1 MGCTSPSQVGELQVR
16 ILYVGRL
23 RSTNGRSTHSPE
35 KLLFT
40 PQHQASLWI
49 VVLSKRLNQ
58 MLGSQTRSAQQ
69 APSAEA
75 APSEP
80 DSILEM
86 LQANNRATCLSPLP
100 LLHWL
105 YVTYVVD
112 EKYEPHY
119 PQTTMGSR
127 QPGSIA
133 QHNA

>member
-1 MGCTSPSQVGELQVR
+1 M
-16 ILYVGRL
+16 LYVGRL
-23 RSTNGRSTHSPE
+23 LTVDTRLALYIPAYGPHLYRYKVLRNLLRFKRS
-35 KLLFT
+35 KM
-40 PQHQASLWI
+40 
-49 VVLSKRLNQ
+49 V
-58 MLGSQTRSAQQ
+58 GSATRSAQQ
-69 APSAEA
+69 PASAEA

-86 LQANNRATCLSPLP
+86 LQANKRATCLSPLP

>member
-1 MGCTSPSQVGELQVR
+1 MHAATSSV
-16 ILYVGRL
+16 
-23 RSTNGRSTHSPE
+23 SPAGNPRP
-35 KLLFT
+35 KMV
-40 PQHQASLWI
+40 AS
-49 VVLSKRLNQ
+49 
-58 MLGSQTRSAQQ
+58 GPGPAQQ
-69 APSAEA
+69 AASAEA

-119 PQTTMGSR
+119 PHTTTMGSR
-127 QPGSIA
+127 QPGSSGV
-133 QHNA
+133 QRNV

>member
-1 MGCTSPSQVGELQVR
+1 MHAATSSVSAAGNPRPKIV
-16 ILYVGRL
+16 
-23 RSTNGRSTHSPE
+23 
-35 KLLFT
+35 
-40 PQHQASLWI
+40 AS
-49 VVLSKRLNQ
+49 
-58 MLGSQTRSAQQ
+58 GPGPAQQ
-69 APSAEA
+69 AASAEA

-127 QPGSIA
+127 QPGSSGV
-133 QHNA
+133 QRNV

>member
-1 MGCTSPSQVGELQVR
+1 MVHVAPSQVGELQVR

-23 RSTNGRSTHSPE
+23 RYTDGPPLG

-40 PQHQASLWI
+40 PQHRQVCGA
-49 VVLSKRLNQ
+49 SKRVLNQ
-58 MLGSQTRSAQQ
+58 MLGSETRSAQQ

>member
-1 MGCTSPSQVGELQVR
+1 MV
-16 ILYVGRL
+16 L
-23 RSTNGRSTHSPE
+23 R
-35 KLLFT
+35 
-40 PQHQASLWI
+40 
-49 VVLSKRLNQ
+49 SKRLNQ
-58 MLGSQTRSAQQ
+58 MLGSETRSAQQ